1 MNKYTIIP
9 SSLEFKSAPFVDQEI
24 SLSLT
29 QQSQEITEYD
39 RSQSISLAQL
49 YDDERQACTIF
60 RPTFKVNYLYSNTY
74 IGTTRY
80 VPFVNNLYY
89 TDPIVSKSNNIWK
102 GFPQYYEFDFFRPDI
117 SDQHIRYQAKSAY
130 TYNWTYY
137 ISYAHKNNYDKDL
150 YYNLN
155 GTSLNWKALEGIPF
169 YINNALQN
177 GSNVIAF
184 QCVAPH
190 GLTVGEYVELSF
202 NYNGIKLFQVYSL
215 GNGQFG
221 SNINVFNIYNVGYT
235 GATFANKV
243 TGTFKRVIDPEIILE
258 TKSKYYV
265 REHKILTNVGDCVMT
280 KNAFEK
286 NVFNEEKKFEY
297 SSITPNNISRV
308 SQKTSSNSYNI
319 TVNYDLNINNL
330 LDNQKRPISELFL
343 TIINKGYTGYFN
355 KPTNGVGLKQGW
367 EFNLTKTSNFWWD
380 ATNLNSNTNILTSSY
395 TLTSG
400 VTKTFYY
407 NQNLMSG
414 DTIDGDFCEW
424 NNFEQIER
432 VISKYQHKITYN
444 YNWFSLSSTIQDPN
458 NSYGYFYR
466 PHNEIPIREF
476 SNYIEES
483 DNEDLLDLPDYAYY
497 STLNTSFRWR
507 DLYSYGFISNDGV
520 GLDYPFLNNC
530 HYPFINTIFR
540 ITPENY
546 NIPSDYGTTTNPN
559 DIDNY
564 QGGKVPANIDIISQP
579 LVDGCDALGVIFA
592 QATKET

>member
-9 SSLEFKSAPFVDQEI
+9 SSLEYKSAPFVDQEI
-24 SLSLT
+24 SLSLE

-74 IGTTRY
+74 TGTTKY
-80 VPFVNNLYY
+80 IPFVNNLYY
-89 TDPIVSKSNNIWK
+89 TDPIVSKSNNIWR

-117 SDQHIRYQAKSAY
+117 SDQHIRYQSKSAY

-155 GTSLNWKALEGIPF
+155 GTSLNWKASEGIPF

-202 NYNGIKLFQVYSL
+202 NYNGIKLFQVFSL

-221 SNINVFNIYNVGYT
+221 SDVNVFNIYNVGYT
-235 GATFANKV
+235 GATFANKT
-243 TGTFKRVIDPEIILE
+243 TGTFKRVIDPETILE

-265 REHKILTNVGDCVMT
+265 REHKILTNVNDCVMT

-286 NVFNEEKKFEY
+286 NVFNEERKFEY
-297 SSITPNNISRV
+297 SSITPNNVSRV

-319 TVNYDLNINNL
+319 TVNYDINL
-330 LDNQKRPISELFL
+330 AGLIDNQKRPISELFL

-355 KPTNGVGLKQGW
+355 YPNNGVGLKQGW
-367 EFNLTKTSNFWWD
+367 KFNLTSTSNFWWSS
-380 ATNLNSNTNILTSSY
+380 TNLNSNTNILTSSY
-395 TLTSG
+395 TKPGYS
-400 VTKTFYY
+400 KTFFY
-407 NQNLMSG
+407 NQDLMSG

-424 NNFEQIER
+424 NDYEQLER
-432 VISKYQHKITYN
+432 VVSPYYHKLKYNQNIFKTTSVTSTNAPGFYYEPHTPMTIRV
-444 YNWFSLSSTIQDPN
+444 FSDYVETGDIEFVDGVP
-458 NSYGYFYR
+458 SYAY
-466 PHNEIPIREF
+466 F
-476 SNYIEES
+476 SNS
-483 DNEDLLDLPDYAYY
+483 DQQ
-497 STLNTSFRWR
+497 FRWR
-507 DLYSYGFISNDGV
+507 DLYTYGFIDNLGRGV
-520 GLDYPFLNNC
+520 DYPFLNFAQ
-530 HYPFINTIFR
+530 YPFKDVQFR
-540 ITPENY
+540 LIPEGINY
-546 NIPSDYGTTTNPN
+546 NSGLL
-559 DIDNY
+559 
-564 QGGKVPANIDIISQP
+564 GVPYPVKP
-579 LVDGCDALGVIFA
+579 LIDGC
-592 QATKET
+592 E